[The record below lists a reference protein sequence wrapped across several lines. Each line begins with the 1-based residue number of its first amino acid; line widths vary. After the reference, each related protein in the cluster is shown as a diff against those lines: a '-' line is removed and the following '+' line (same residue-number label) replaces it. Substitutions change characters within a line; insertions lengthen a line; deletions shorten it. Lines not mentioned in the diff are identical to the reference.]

1 MRGVEAALALGCL
14 VLLDSLPDAECRQ
27 ERQAESD
34 GRSNQRL
41 AVLLPTFFDREN
53 MQEGRWPPRCSPGK
67 MAGNI
72 DLVLYE
78 SDLENVDSTDPPPEA
93 DSGCF
98 ARVRTIYGGQVG
110 TTYIASWSRKDHCV
124 LGTYVLMSR
133 GRRLWCCSWKWLW
146 RQQICHRGKQKPLD

>member
-1 MRGVEAALALGCL
+1 MRGLAALALACL
-14 VLLDSLPDAECRQ
+14 ALLDSLPDAECRQ
-27 ERQAESD
+27 ETEADSD

-41 AVLLPTFFDREN
+41 AVLLPTSYDRGN
-53 MQEGRWPPRCSPGK
+53 MEEGGWPPRCPPGK

-93 DSGCF
+93 DGSGCF

-110 TTYIASWSRKDHCV
+110 PPYRASWSSTKD
-124 LGTYVLMSR
+124 R
-133 GRRLWCCSWKWLW
+133 CCGSGA
-146 RQQICHRGKQKPLD
+146 C